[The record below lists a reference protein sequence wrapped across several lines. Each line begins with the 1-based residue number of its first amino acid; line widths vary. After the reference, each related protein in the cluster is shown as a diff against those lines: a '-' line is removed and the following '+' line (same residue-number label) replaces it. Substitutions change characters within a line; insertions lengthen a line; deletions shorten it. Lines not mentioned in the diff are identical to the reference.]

1 MLASSPQ
8 GDYRVMIDT
17 DFQTKKVFLAVGPT
31 DMRKSINTLSILV
44 EESLGRGVFS
54 DALFVFSNRS
64 RTILKIL
71 YWDSSGFCL
80 WMKRLEKSRF
90 KWPKNESEVLELDLQ
105 ELGWLLNGLDVRQ
118 AHERLKYRQMT

>member
-1 MLASSPQ
+1 
-8 GDYRVMIDT
+8 MIDT
-17 DFQTKKVFLAVGPT
+17 DFHAKKVFLAVGPT

-44 EESLGRGVFS
+44 EESMGGDVFS
-54 DALFVFSNRS
+54 DSLFVFSNRS

-90 KWPKNESEVLELDLQ
+90 KWPKDEREVLELDPQ

-118 AHERLKYRQMT
+118 AHERLEYERLT